1 MMDLSN
7 KFNITPLFLDK
18 IDTWGTVLCTLT
30 ACDEWTAAL
39 KKVGKVN
46 ANPARPL
53 QAILLTM
60 RVSDQAIKDVDR
72 LLSQIEYDSLC
83 RYMVVVAIDGDNNGD
98 DLVTSIK
105 SRGRVESC
113 IVLSNPPL
121 NSSEPFMICNV
132 WDRMAKAA
140 WEDGADWVVLLG
152 DDIEVLTPYHYRET
166 YRTFLDIRQNMKLK
180 QECPYF
186 GCPYWNDFKFPG
198 FPSFPVVGRQH
209 YEIFGALIPSDRA
222 GNFINQDLDPYL
234 QRLYLKF
241 GAAPPMNTSLKNTC
255 GGDETGAAR
264 YNRVPANGWRD
275 FVLEDVQPIKSFLLS
290 NQVSPCN
297 DIFLLDVVVPS
308 YRLSFDHLSEIC
320 SMNVPS
326 GLRTTFI
333 IIVDNPELLVNNE
346 ASLLEDD
353 LTPNEAA
360 RRLELHLVEAAN
372 EAGHH
377 KNIRVRC
384 NAENGGAS
392 FSRNRGLNDYLF
404 VLFLDD
410 DIIPSKD
417 LLLCYDREVRNL
429 QEDEVGLVGLFRFP
443 RPRDISMKQAAVLMS
458 YLTFMFEIA
467 MNDMYKHP
475 AWGVTANILFRRTK
489 VRFDTRYAKTG
500 GGEDVDYCL
509 RVIEETGMKLKT
521 APSATVYHDFWPGDV
536 PTLSMHFF
544 NWAVGDS
551 ALFTRYPELV
561 YSSWPN
567 AVETYILVLSLQ
579 IVTGTSMFNVL
590 ITPLFILLAD
600 VAVEVSNGP
609 EYRHR
614 CLLLDH
620 EHTPLFLLASH
631 VLANLYVIVLETGRL
646 YGHWKRGAFGSLSRR
661 FDWHCGRLPK
671 APANFRRREL
681 IKFVLFVIIGWIS
694 LTWSK
699 S

>member
-234 QRLYLKF
+234 QPLVGRFHASHFDFQPSFRQCLAIKWYLRDVGLLLECLIGIVCVFKRM
-241 GAAPPMNTSLKNTC
+241 MNT
-255 GGDETGAAR
+255 
-264 YNRVPANGWRD
+264 
-275 FVLEDVQPIKSFLLS
+275 
-290 NQVSPCN
+290 
-297 DIFLLDVVVPS
+297 PS
-308 YRLSFDHLSEIC
+308 MI
-320 SMNVPS
+320 VGPS
-326 GLRTTFI
+326 
-333 IIVDNPELLVNNE
+333 
-346 ASLLEDD
+346 
-353 LTPNEAA
+353 
-360 RRLELHLVEAAN
+360 
-372 EAGHH
+372 
-377 KNIRVRC
+377 
-384 NAENGGAS
+384 
-392 FSRNRGLNDYLF
+392 
-404 VLFLDD
+404 
-410 DIIPSKD
+410 
-417 LLLCYDREVRNL
+417 
-429 QEDEVGLVGLFRFP
+429 
-443 RPRDISMKQAAVLMS
+443 
-458 YLTFMFEIA
+458 
-467 MNDMYKHP
+467 
-475 AWGVTANILFRRTK
+475 
-489 VRFDTRYAKTG
+489 
-500 GGEDVDYCL
+500 
-509 RVIEETGMKLKT
+509 
-521 APSATVYHDFWPGDV
+521 
-536 PTLSMHFF
+536 
-544 NWAVGDS
+544 
-551 ALFTRYPELV
+551 
-561 YSSWPN
+561 
-567 AVETYILVLSLQ
+567 
-579 IVTGTSMFNVL
+579 
-590 ITPLFILLAD
+590 FILLQPL
-600 VAVEVSNGP
+600 VG
-609 EYRHR
+609 RF
-614 CLLLDH
+614 
-620 EHTPLFLLASH
+620 HTSDFDFQPTFRQRLA
-631 VLANLYVIVLETGRL
+631 
-646 YGHWKRGAFGSLSRR
+646 
-661 FDWHCGRLPK
+661 
-671 APANFRRREL
+671 
-681 IKFVLFVIIGWIS
+681 IKWYLRDLGERD
-694 LTWSK
+694 
-699 S
+699 